1 MRKHWEIHLTP
12 GTHFDYGWAASP
24 GECFSYLT
32 EDLRTAIGHHTIE
45 PILVRTALDCGTVFY
60 YYDQNQT
67 FTFDHALYPHRRHW
81 KPAVAHRAGWEFN
94 SPLYA
99 CNWTPCFPIKPLRLS
114 RNLPERD
121 SFFRVDKS
129 NVVVT
134 AIAPSAEDPHAF
146 IVRMVEFHGEPARVT
161 LKCRHG
167 IAEAREVNF
176 LERDLGNVAVDGNLL
191 TFKVRPHGIHTIK
204 LRLIP
209 QMS

>member
-1 MRKHWEIHLTP
+1 M
-12 GTHFDYGWAASP
+12 
-24 GECFSYLT
+24 
-32 EDLRTAIGHHTIE
+32 
-45 PILVRTALDCGTVFY
+45 
-60 YYDQNQT
+60 
-67 FTFDHALYPHRRHW
+67 
-81 KPAVAHRAGWEFN
+81 
-94 SPLYA
+94 
-99 CNWTPCFPIKPLRLS
+99 RLS